1 MKKIVAFLLIL
12 LVILVLYY
20 LAISN
25 IPDIMAFFDGDMKD
39 ACIDKRGQ
47 FGDSTAIVNTL
58 FSALALFGVL
68 LTLFYQMQDN
78 KEQKRLSD
86 ISRFEQNF
94 FTMTGNLE
102 NIVSNLN
109 YTEHLTNPFVQQP
122 VNMPLGIPLDNIIG
136 NNTPTVSY
144 GNDLIIK
151 GREIFEYIYN
161 RQAIDGNITGIK
173 QAIAN
178 GGLRSY
184 EQAMSHGV
192 LDHYFRYLYR
202 IIKYVDDCE
211 LFLKDSA
218 RKQYYVSILRAQV
231 SCYELL
237 LIFYN
242 CQLHSHNKFKKFIE
256 DYTFFNNL
264 RTELL
269 ATQEDISVYDSKI
282 SDVHQVDAEVMPA
295 YEYAKSAFMRPQ
307 EYMTTAQQQ
316 QSRLSFLR
324 RCFRDVRAIGSLEE
338 RIHRVEAA
346 VHVLKGRAGL

>member
-1 MKKIVAFLLIL
+1 
-12 LVILVLYY
+12 
-20 LAISN
+20 
-25 IPDIMAFFDGDMKD
+25 MAFFDGDMKD
-39 ACIDKRGQ
+39 ACIGKRGQ

-102 NIVSNLN
+102 NIVSNLT
-109 YTEHLTNPFVQQP
+109 YTERLTNPFVQQP
-122 VNMPLGIPLDNIIG
+122 VDNIFG

-202 IIKYVDDCE
+202 IIKYVDDSK
-211 LFLKDSA
+211 LFLKDA
-218 RKQYYVSILRAQV
+218 ERKQYYVSILRAQV

-242 CQLHSHNKFKKFIE
+242 CQLPNHRKFKKLIE

-269 ATQEDISVYDSKI
+269 ATPVDKSLYETKI
-282 SDVHQVDAEVMPA
+282 GDVHQVDAEVMPA
-295 YEYAKSAFMRPQ
+295 CEYAKSAFMRPQ
-307 EYMTTAQQQ
+307 EYMTTTQQQ
-316 QSRLSFLR
+316 QARPSFWK
-324 RCFRDVRAIGSLEE
+324 RCYRDVRAIGSLEE

-346 VHVLKGRAGL
+346 VRVLRGRAGV

>member
-1 MKKIVAFLLIL
+1 M
-12 LVILVLYY
+12 YY
-20 LAISN
+20 LAITHISWL
-25 IPDIMAFFDGDMKD
+25 MEFFDERMKEAKLD
-39 ACIDKRGQ
+39 ERGQ

-68 LTLFYQMQDN
+68 ITLYFQMQDN

-102 NIVSNLN
+102 NIVSNLT
-109 YTEHLTNPFVQQP
+109 YTEHFTNPFAQQLTNTALGVP
-122 VNMPLGIPLDNIIG
+122 VDNIFG
-136 NNTPTVSY
+136 NNATTIPHN
-144 GNDLIIK
+144 NDFVVK
-151 GREIFEYIYN
+151 GREIFEYLYN
-161 RQAIDGNITGIK
+161 RQSIDGNITGIK
-173 QAIAN
+173 QAILN
-178 GGLRSY
+178 GGLQSY

-211 LFLKDSA
+211 LFLKDTD

-237 LIFYN
+237 MIFYN
-242 CQLHSHNKFKKFIE
+242 CQLPNHHKFKKLIE

-269 ATQEDISVYDSKI
+269 ATPEDNNAYDAKI
-282 SDVHQVDAEVMPA
+282 GDIHQVDAEVMPA
-295 YEYAKSAFMRPQ
+295 HEYAKSAFMRPQ
-307 EYMTTAQQQ
+307 EFLSVAQQQ
-316 QSRLSFLR
+316 QVRPSFLR
-324 RCFRDVRAIGSLEE
+324 RCLRDLRAIGSIEE

-346 VHVLKGRAGL
+346 VRVLRGRTGV

>member
-1 MKKIVAFLLIL
+1 MKKVVIVATIL
-12 LVILVLYY
+12 MIILALYY
-20 LAISN
+20 FSISH
-25 IPDIMAFFDGDMKD
+25 ISWIIEFFDEGMKEEELY
-39 ACIDKRGQ
+39 KRGL

-68 LTLFYQMQDN
+68 ITLYFQMQDN

-102 NIVSNLN
+102 NIVSNLT
-109 YTEHLTNPFVQQP
+109 YTEHFTNPFAQQLPNIGLGVP
-122 VNMPLGIPLDNIIG
+122 VHNIFG
-136 NNTPTVSY
+136 NNTPTTSQNNELV
-144 GNDLIIK
+144 IK
-151 GREIFEYIYN
+151 GREIFEYLYN
-161 RQAIDGNITGIK
+161 RQSIDGNITGIK
-173 QAIAN
+173 QAVLN
-178 GGLRSY
+178 GGLQSY

-192 LDHYFRYLYR
+192 LDHYFRYIYR

-211 LFLKDSA
+211 LFLKDTV

-237 LIFYN
+237 MIFYN
-242 CQLHSHNKFKKFIE
+242 CQLSSHHKFKKLIE

-269 ATQEDISVYDSKI
+269 ATPEDIAVYDAKI
-282 SDVHQVDAEVMPA
+282 GDIHQVDAEVMPA
-295 YEYAKSAFMRPQ
+295 YEYAKSAFMCPQ
-307 EYMTTAQQQ
+307 EFLSVAQQQ
-316 QSRLSFLR
+316 LARPSFLR
-324 RCFRDVRAIGSLEE
+324 RCLKDLRTIGSIEE

-346 VHVLKGRAGL
+346 VRVLRGRTGV